1 MYAPER
7 YIMVGKVGDVSRSG
21 WIKTSISGNDI
32 LVTLM
37 DEEIV
42 AIELN
47 RKLDQ
52 SSNTILPP
60 EFHPES
66 SDLLDPLLN
75 MPDYDWGEI
84 RRYPVI
90 VDGDKILVGIN
101 PMA

>member
-7 YIMVGKVGDVSRSG
+7 FILVGKVGDVNRSG
-21 WIKTSISGNDI
+21 WIKTTVSGNDV
-32 LVTLM
+32 LVTFM
-37 DEEIV
+37 EDEIV

-47 RKLDQ
+47 RKFDK
-52 SSNTILPP
+52 SNSIVLPP

-66 SDLLDPLLN
+66 SNMLDPLLDT
-75 MPDYDWGEI
+75 PDYDWGEI

-90 VDGDKILVGIN
+90 LDGDKILVGIN